1 MNYFL
6 TYTVYVLILSVLMGI
21 STWKLFKKLGYSPL
35 LAFIPFCNYLVIL
48 KETKHPRW
56 WAILSYLPI
65 VGPIMMSV
73 FHLYL
78 MDKFGKNLI
87 QNKFL
92 TVFLPFIYM
101 AVVNYSK
108 DTEIEDELYLTE
120 EQKERKERHDRVL
133 NTSAQIF
140 DLFVTQSSTKI
151 PNFSS
156 DGENTKKKDSF
167 LGSITFAVV
176 FATIIHVFVTQP
188 FGIPT
193 GSMERTLLVGD
204 FLFVN
209 KWSYGYRLPMRPL
222 AIPFLQ
228 GTITDTGEK
237 GNPKDD
243 PKSYADGV
251 KLPYAR
257 IFQFNKPQK
266 NDVVVFNYP
275 QDSVHTAIDRKD
287 PYVKRCV
294 AVAGDTFEMR
304 AGRLF
309 VNGKPETVLGDQE
322 VQHAYTVNTGTQL
335 DIPSLYNTYG
345 FLPVREMQNDKGFV
359 YMFQG
364 LTDKTAKEIKTLP
377 NVVSM
382 EENIYPKD
390 SATISYKLNAD
401 KSAYTKSI
409 DTTQSIFP
417 INKPWN
423 QDWYGPL
430 KIPKK
435 GDVVTINQETL
446 PEYQWIISKYENNKL
461 ENKNGKIFINGK
473 ETNQYTIQQD
483 YYMMVGDNRDAS
495 LDARFFGF
503 VPEENIVGKP
513 MFTWM
518 SLQGAFKDAS
528 SSYQAPFKIRWD
540 RMFKA
545 TNTGEAN
552 KTSYWWV
559 AAMILILF
567 FGWEY
572 FMKLFGKKKT
582 EDDL

>member
-35 LAFIPFCNYLVIL
+35 FAFIPFYNYFIIL
-48 KETKHPRW
+48 KETKHPKW

-78 MDKFGKNLI
+78 MKKFGKTLFKD
-87 QNKFL
+87 QLL
-92 TVFLPFIYM
+92 TVLLPFIYM
-101 AVVNYSK
+101 ATVNYGK
-108 DTEIEDELYLTE
+108 DVELEDENELFLTDE
-120 EQKERKERHDRVL
+120 EK
-133 NTSAQIF
+133 NA
-140 DLFVTQSSTKI
+140 
-151 PNFSS
+151 
-156 DGENTKKKDSF
+156 KKKDSF
-167 LGSITFAVV
+167 LGSVTFAVV

-228 GTITDTGEK
+228 GTIFDSGEK

-243 PKSYADGV
+243 PKSYVDGV
-251 KLPYAR
+251 KLPYER
-257 IFQFNKPQK
+257 ILQFNKPQK
-266 NDVVVFNYP
+266 HDVVVFNYP

-309 VNGKPETVLGDQE
+309 VNGKPETILGDQE
-322 VQHAYTVNTGTQL
+322 IQHAYTVNTGAQL
-335 DIPSLYNTYG
+335 DIPGLYNIYG
-345 FLPVREMQNDKGFV
+345 FLPVREMQNDKGGFT

-364 LTDKTAKEIKTLP
+364 LTDKTAKEIKALP
-377 NVVSM
+377 NVIDM
-382 EENIYPKD
+382 EENIFPKD
-390 SATISYKLNAD
+390 SATVSYKLNAD
-401 KSAYTKSI
+401 KTAYTKSI

-446 PEYQWIISKYENNKL
+446 PEYQWIISEYEHNSL

-473 ETNQYTIQQD
+473 ETNQYTIKQD
-483 YYMMVGDNRDAS
+483 YYMMIGDNRDAS

-518 SLQGAFKDAS
+518 SIEGAFKDS
-528 SSYQAPFKIRWD
+528 GSSYQADGWRIRWD

-552 KTSYWWV
+552 KTSYWWI

-582 EDDL
+582 EDDV

>member
-21 STWKLFKKLGYSPL
+21 STWKLFKKMGYSPL
-35 LAFIPFCNYLVIL
+35 FAFIPFYNYFIIL
-48 KETKHPRW
+48 KETKHPKW
-56 WAILSYLPI
+56 WAVLSYLPI

-73 FHLYL
+73 FHIYL
-78 MDKFGKNLI
+78 MKKFGKNLF
-87 QNKFL
+87 QNQLL
-92 TVFLPFIYM
+92 TVILPFIYM
-101 AVVNYSK
+101 ASVNYSK
-108 DTEIEDELYLTE
+108 DAEIEDE
-120 EQKERKERHDRVL
+120 
-133 NTSAQIF
+133 SAN
-140 DLFVTQSSTKI
+140 DLFLTDEEKSA
-151 PNFSS
+151 
-156 DGENTKKKDSF
+156 KKKDTF
-167 LGSITFAVV
+167 AGSITFAVV

-209 KWSYGYRLPMRPL
+209 KWSYGYRLPMRPV

-228 GTITDTGEK
+228 GTIMDTGEK

-243 PKSYADGV
+243 PKSYVEGV
-251 KLPYAR
+251 KLPYSR
-257 IFQFNKPQK
+257 ILQFNKPQR

-275 QDSVHTAIDRKD
+275 QDSVHVAIDRKD

-304 AGRLF
+304 GGRLF

-322 VQHAYTVNTGTQL
+322 VQHAYTVNTGSQL
-335 DIPSLYNTYG
+335 DIPALYNTYG
-345 FLPVREMQNDKGFV
+345 FLPVREMQTEKGFL
-359 YMFQG
+359 YAFQG
-364 LTDKTAKEIKTLP
+364 LTDKTASEIKALP

-382 EENIYPKD
+382 EESIFPKD

-417 INKPWN
+417 VNKPWN
-423 QDWYGPL
+423 QDWYGPVR
-430 KIPKK
+430 IPKK
-435 GDVVTINQETL
+435 GDVVAINKESL
-446 PEYQWIISKYENNKL
+446 PMYQWIISEYEHNSL
-461 ENKNGKIFINGK
+461 ENKNGKIYINGK

-483 YYMMVGDNRDAS
+483 YYMMIGDNRDAS

-518 SLQGAFKDAS
+518 SIQGAFSDAS
-528 SSYQAPFKIRWD
+528 STYQAPKKIRWE

-552 KTSYWWV
+552 KTSYWWI

-572 FMKLFGKKKT
+572 FVKLFRKNKKE
-582 EDDL
+582 EDL

>member
-6 TYTVYVLILSVLMGI
+6 TYTVYVLILSILMGI
-21 STWKLFKKLGYSPL
+21 STWKLFKKMGYSPL
-35 LAFIPFCNYLVIL
+35 FAFIPFYNYFIIL
-48 KETKHPRW
+48 KETKHPKW

-78 MDKFGKNLI
+78 VKKFGKTLFKDQI
-87 QNKFL
+87 L
-92 TVFLPFIYM
+92 TVILPFIYM
-101 AVVNYSK
+101 ATINYSK
-108 DTEIEDELYLTE
+108 DVELEDE
-120 EQKERKERHDRVL
+120 
-133 NTSAQIF
+133 NAN
-140 DLFVTQSSTKI
+140 DLFLTDEEK
-151 PNFSS
+151 N
-156 DGENTKKKDSF
+156 EKKKDTF

-209 KWSYGYRLPMRPL
+209 KWSYGYRLPMRPV

-228 GTITDTGEK
+228 GTIMDTGQK

-243 PKSYADGV
+243 PKSYVDGV
-251 KLPYAR
+251 KLPYTR
-257 IFQFNKPQK
+257 ILQFNKPQK

-294 AVAGDTFEMR
+294 ATAGDTFEMR

-322 VQHAYTVNTGTQL
+322 VQHRYMVTTGSQL
-335 DIPSLYNTYG
+335 DIPALYNTYG
-345 FLPVREMQNDKGFV
+345 FLPVQEVQTNSG
-359 YMFQG
+359 YLYGFQG
-364 LTDKTAKEIKTLP
+364 LTDKTAKEIKALP
-377 NVVSM
+377 QVIEM
-382 EENIYPKD
+382 KEEI
-390 SATISYKLNAD
+390 SAKGEAAVLYRDEAK
-401 KSAYTKSI
+401 TKI

-423 QDWYGPL
+423 QDWYGPVR
-430 KIPKK
+430 IPKK
-435 GDVVTINQETL
+435 GDVVAINNETL
-446 PEYQWIISKYENNKL
+446 PMFQWIISEYEHNSL
-461 ENKNGKIFINGK
+461 EKKNGKIFINGK
-473 ETNQYTIQQD
+473 EANQYTIQQD

-518 SLQGAFKDAS
+518 SLQGAFADS
-528 SSYQAPFKIRWD
+528 GSTYQAPFKIRWE

-552 KTSYWWV
+552 KTSYWWI

-572 FMKLFGKKKT
+572 FVKLFRKKNT
-582 EDDL
+582 EE

>member
-6 TYTVYVLILSVLMGI
+6 TYTVYVLILSVLMGL
-21 STWKLFKKLGYSPL
+21 STWKLFKKMGYSPL
-35 LAFIPFCNYLVIL
+35 FAFIPFYNYFIIL
-48 KETKHPRW
+48 KETKHPKW

-73 FHLYL
+73 FHIYL
-78 MDKFGKNLI
+78 MKKFGKSLF
-87 QNKFL
+87 QHQLL
-92 TVFLPFIYM
+92 TVILPFIYM
-101 AVVNYSK
+101 ATVNYSK
-108 DTEIEDELYLTE
+108 DAEIEDENELFLTDE
-120 EQKERKERHDRVL
+120 EKND
-133 NTSAQIF
+133 
-140 DLFVTQSSTKI
+140 
-151 PNFSS
+151 
-156 DGENTKKKDSF
+156 KKKDTFIS
-167 LGSITFAVV
+167 SITFAVV

-209 KWSYGYRLPMRPL
+209 KWSYGYRLPMRPV

-228 GTITDTGEK
+228 GTIFDRGEK

-243 PKSYADGV
+243 PKSYVEGV
-251 KLPYAR
+251 KLPYTR
-257 IFQFNKPQK
+257 LLQFNKPQR

-294 AVAGDTFEMR
+294 AAAGDTFEMR
-304 AGRLF
+304 NGRLF

-322 VQHAYTVNTGTQL
+322 VQHAYEVNTGAQL

-345 FLPVREMQNDKGFV
+345 FLPVREMQTDRGFL

-364 LTDKTAKEIKTLP
+364 LTDKTAAEIKALP
-377 NVVSM
+377 SVIDMKES
-382 EENIYPKD
+382 IFPKD
-390 SATISYKLNAD
+390 SATVSYKLNAD
-401 KSAYTKSI
+401 KTAYTKSI

-423 QDWYGPL
+423 QDWYGPVR
-430 KIPKK
+430 IPKK
-435 GDVVTINQETL
+435 GDVVAINKETL
-446 PEYQWIISKYENNKL
+446 PMYQWIISEYEHNSL
-461 ENKNGKIFINGK
+461 ENKNGRIFINGK
-473 ETNQYTIQQD
+473 EANQYTIQQD

-518 SLQGAFKDAS
+518 SVQGAFSDAS
-528 SSYQAPFKIRWD
+528 SSYQAPFKIRWE

-552 KTSYWWV
+552 KTSYWWI

-572 FMKLFGKKKT
+572 FVKLFRKGKT

>member
-6 TYTVYVLILSVLMGI
+6 TYAVYVLILSVLMGI
-21 STWKLFKKLGYSPL
+21 STWKLFKKMGYNPL
-35 LAFIPFCNYLVIL
+35 FSFIPFYNYFIIL
-48 KETKHPRW
+48 KEAKQPAW
-56 WAILSYLPI
+56 WALLSYLPI
-65 VGPIMMSV
+65 VGPIMMTV
-73 FHLYL
+73 FHIYL
-78 MDKFGKNLI
+78 MKKFGKSPL
-87 QNKFL
+87 L
-92 TVFLPFIYM
+92 TAILPFVYM
-101 AVVNYSK
+101 ASVNYSNAELI
-108 DTEIEDELYLTE
+108 DETEDDLYLTE
-120 EQKERKERHDRVL
+120 EE
-133 NTSAQIF
+133 
-140 DLFVTQSSTKI
+140 KI
-151 PNFSS
+151 EK
-156 DGENTKKKDSF
+156 GKKKDSF

-209 KWSYGYRLPMRPL
+209 KWSYGYRLPMRPV
-222 AIPFLQ
+222 AVPFLQ
-228 GTITDTGEK
+228 GTMFDSGEK

-243 PKSYADGV
+243 PKSYVDGI
-251 KLPYAR
+251 KLPYER
-257 IFQFNKPQK
+257 VLQFSKPQR

-294 AVAGDTFEMR
+294 AAAGDTFEMR

-309 VNGKPETVLGDQE
+309 VNGKPETILGDQE

-335 DIPSLYNTYG
+335 DIPGMYNTFG
-345 FLPVREMQNDKGFV
+345 FLPVREMQSDKGGFT

-364 LTDKTAKEIKTLP
+364 LTDQTAKEIKALP
-377 NVVSM
+377 NVISM

-401 KSAYTKSI
+401 KTAYTKSI

-435 GDVVTINQETL
+435 GDVVTVTAETL
-446 PEYQWIISKYENNKL
+446 PEYQWIIKKYENNTL
-461 ENKNGKIFINGK
+461 ETKNGKIFINGK

-528 SSYQAPFKIRWD
+528 SSYQAPFKVRWD

-552 KTSYWWV
+552 KTSYWWI

-572 FMKLFGKKKT
+572 FVKLFRKKKT
-582 EDDL
+582 EDD

>member
-6 TYTVYVLILSVLMGI
+6 TYTVYVLILSILMGI
-21 STWKLFKKLGYSPL
+21 STWKLFKKMGYSPL
-35 LAFIPFCNYLVIL
+35 FAFIPFYNYFIIL
-48 KETKHPRW
+48 KETKHPKW

-78 MDKFGKNLI
+78 VKKFGKTLFKDQI
-87 QNKFL
+87 L
-92 TVFLPFIYM
+92 TVILPFIYM
-101 AVVNYSK
+101 AVINYSK
-108 DTEIEDELYLTE
+108 DVELEDE
-120 EQKERKERHDRVL
+120 
-133 NTSAQIF
+133 NAN
-140 DLFVTQSSTKI
+140 DLFLTDEEK
-151 PNFSS
+151 N
-156 DGENTKKKDSF
+156 DKKKDTF
-167 LGSITFAVV
+167 FGSITFAVV

-209 KWSYGYRLPMRPL
+209 KWSYGYRMPMRPV

-228 GTITDTGEK
+228 GTIMDTGQK

-243 PKSYADGV
+243 PKSYVDAV
-251 KLPYAR
+251 KLPYTR
-257 IFQFNKPQK
+257 ILQFNKPQK

-294 AVAGDTFEMR
+294 ATAGDTFEMR

-322 VQHAYTVNTGTQL
+322 VQHRYIVTTGSQL

-345 FLPVREMQNDKGFV
+345 FLPVQEVQTEKG
-359 YMFQG
+359 YLYAFQG
-364 LTDKTAKEIKTLP
+364 LTDKTAKEIKGLSQ
-377 NVVSM
+377 VIDM
-382 EENIYPKD
+382 REEISPKGEAAVYYRD
-390 SATISYKLNAD
+390 EAK
-401 KSAYTKSI
+401 TKI

-423 QDWYGPL
+423 QDWYGPVR
-430 KIPKK
+430 IPKK
-435 GDVVTINQETL
+435 GDVVAINKETL
-446 PEYQWIISKYENNKL
+446 PMYQWIISEYEHNNL
-461 ENKNGKIFINGK
+461 EKKNGKIFINGK
-473 ETNQYTIQQD
+473 EANQYTIQQD
-483 YYMMVGDNRDAS
+483 YYMMIGDNRDAS

-518 SLQGAFKDAS
+518 SLQGAFSDS
-528 SSYQAPFKIRWD
+528 SSTYQAPFKIRWD

-552 KTSYWWV
+552 KTSYWWI

-572 FMKLFGKKKT
+572 FVKLFRKKKT
-582 EDDL
+582 EDEL

>member
-6 TYTVYVLILSVLMGI
+6 TYAVYVLILSVLMGI
-21 STWKLFKKLGYSPL
+21 STWKLFKKMGYSPV
-35 LAFIPFCNYLVIL
+35 LAFVPFYNYFIIL
-48 KETKHPRW
+48 KETNHPKW

-78 MDKFGKNLI
+78 MKKFGKTLFKD
-87 QNKFL
+87 QLL
-92 TVFLPFIYM
+92 TVILPFIYM
-101 AVVNYSK
+101 ATVNYSK
-108 DTEIEDELYLTE
+108 DVEVEDENDLYLTE
-120 EQKERKERHDRVL
+120 EEK
-133 NTSAQIF
+133 SA
-140 DLFVTQSSTKI
+140 
-151 PNFSS
+151 
-156 DGENTKKKDSF
+156 KKKDTF
-167 LGSITFAVV
+167 AGSITFAVV
-176 FATIIHVFVTQP
+176 FATIIHVFFTQP

-228 GTITDTGEK
+228 GTIYDFQK
-237 GNPKDD
+237 DGNPKNDG
-243 PKSYADGV
+243 KSYVEAV
-251 KLPYAR
+251 KLPYER

-266 NDVVVFNYP
+266 NDIVVFNYP
-275 QDSVHTAIDRKD
+275 RDSVHVSLDRAD

-304 AGRLF
+304 NGRLF

-322 VQHAYTVNTGTQL
+322 VQHSFLIEASSEIDVPALYKRLGFISIGLLDKERFFSNESSAKYKMNPANIIYMMQL
-335 DIPSLYNTYG
+335 TNSRLKEIQSL
-345 FLPVREMQNDKGFV
+345 PQVVSSHEEIMDKGEGGV
-359 YMFQG
+359 
-364 LTDKTAKEIKTLP
+364 
-377 NVVSM
+377 
-382 EENIYPKD
+382 
-390 SATISYKLNAD
+390 
-401 KSAYTKSI
+401 AYRDQFRKKI
-409 DTTQSIFP
+409 DTTNSIFP
-417 INKPWN
+417 INRGWN
-423 QDWYGPL
+423 QDQYGPL

-435 GDVVTINQETL
+435 GDVVAINQETL
-446 PEYQWIISKYENNKL
+446 PEYQWIIKNYEHNTL
-461 ENKNGKIFINGK
+461 ENKNGKFFINGK

-483 YYMMVGDNRDAS
+483 YYMMVGDNRDSS

-503 VPEENIVGKP
+503 VPEANIVGKP

-518 SLQGAFKDAS
+518 SIEGAFTDS
-528 SSYQAPFKIRWD
+528 QSSYQADGWRIRWE

-552 KTSYWWV
+552 KTSYWWI

-572 FMKLFGKKKT
+572 FVKLFGKKKT
-582 EDDL
+582 EED

>member
-35 LAFIPFCNYLVIL
+35 FAFIPFYNYFIIL
-48 KETKHPRW
+48 KETKHPKW

-78 MDKFGKNLI
+78 MKKFGKTLFKD
-87 QNKFL
+87 QVL
-92 TVFLPFIYM
+92 TVLLPFIYM
-101 AVVNYSK
+101 ATVNYGK
-108 DTEIEDELYLTE
+108 DVELEDENELFLTDE
-120 EQKERKERHDRVL
+120 EK
-133 NTSAQIF
+133 NA
-140 DLFVTQSSTKI
+140 
-151 PNFSS
+151 
-156 DGENTKKKDSF
+156 KKKDSF
-167 LGSITFAVV
+167 LGSVTFAVV

-228 GTITDTGEK
+228 GTIFDSGEK

-243 PKSYADGV
+243 PKSYVDGV
-251 KLPYAR
+251 KLPYER
-257 IFQFNKPQK
+257 ILQFNKPQK
-266 NDVVVFNYP
+266 HDVVVFNYP

-309 VNGKPETVLGDQE
+309 VNGKPETILGDQE
-322 VQHAYTVNTGTQL
+322 IQHAYTVNTGAQL
-335 DIPSLYNTYG
+335 DIPGLYNIYG
-345 FLPVREMQNDKGFV
+345 FLPVREMQNDKGGFT

-364 LTDKTAKEIKTLP
+364 LTDKTAKEIKALP
-377 NVVSM
+377 NVIDM
-382 EENIYPKD
+382 EENIFPKD
-390 SATISYKLNAD
+390 SATVSYKLNAD
-401 KSAYTKSI
+401 KTAYTKSI

-446 PEYQWIISKYENNKL
+446 PEYQWIISEYEHNRL

-473 ETNQYTIQQD
+473 ETNQYTIKQD
-483 YYMMVGDNRDAS
+483 YYMMIGDNRDAS

-513 MFTWM
+513 MFTWL
-518 SLQGAFKDAS
+518 SIEGAFKDAS
-528 SSYQAPFKIRWD
+528 SSYQANKGWFFGKTIRFD

-552 KTSYWWV
+552 KTSYWWI

-582 EDDL
+582 EDDI

>member
-21 STWKLFKKLGYSPL
+21 STWKLFKKLGYNPL
-35 LAFIPFCNYLVIL
+35 FAFIPFYNYFLIL
-48 KETKHPRW
+48 KETKHPKW

-78 MDKFGKNLI
+78 MKKFGKTLF
-87 QNKFL
+87 KDKLL
-92 TVFLPFIYM
+92 TVILPFIYM
-101 AVVNYSK
+101 AAVNYSK
-108 DTEIEDELYLTE
+108 DAEVEDENELFLTDE
-120 EQKERKERHDRVL
+120 EKSE
-133 NTSAQIF
+133 
-140 DLFVTQSSTKI
+140 
-151 PNFSS
+151 
-156 DGENTKKKDSF
+156 KKKDSF
-167 LGSITFAVV
+167 IGSVTFAVV

-228 GTITDTGEK
+228 GTIMDTGEK

-243 PKSYADGV
+243 PKSYVDAV
-251 KLPYAR
+251 KLPYER
-257 IFQFNKPQK
+257 ILQFNKPQRH
-266 NDVVVFNYP
+266 DVVVFNYP

-304 AGRLF
+304 AGRLY

-322 VQHAYTVNTGTQL
+322 IQHAYTVNTGTQL
-335 DIPSLYNTYG
+335 DIPSMYNTYG
-345 FLPVREMQNDKGFV
+345 FLPVREMQNEKGGFT
-359 YMFQG
+359 YIFQG
-364 LTDKTAKEIKTLP
+364 LTDKTAKDIKALP
-377 NVVSM
+377 NIISM
-382 EENIYPKD
+382 EENVYPKD

-401 KSAYTKSI
+401 KTAYTKSI

-435 GDVVTINQETL
+435 GDIVTINQETL
-446 PEYQWIISKYENNKL
+446 PEYRWIISEYEHNSL

-473 ETNQYTIQQD
+473 ETNQYTIKQD
-483 YYMMVGDNRDAS
+483 YYMMIGDNRDAS

-518 SLQGAFKDAS
+518 SVQGVFSDAS
-528 SSYQAPFKIRWD
+528 SSYQAPKKIRWD

-552 KTSYWWV
+552 KTSYWWI

-572 FMKLFGKKKT
+572 FVKLFRKKKT
-582 EDDL
+582 EDD

>member
-21 STWKLFKKLGYSPL
+21 STWKLFKKLGYNPL
-35 LAFIPFCNYLVIL
+35 FAFIPFYNYFIIL
-48 KETKHPRW
+48 KETKHPKW

-65 VGPIMMSV
+65 VGPIMMTV
-73 FHLYL
+73 FHIYL
-78 MDKFGKNLI
+78 MKKFGKSLF
-87 QNKFL
+87 QHQLL
-92 TVFLPFIYM
+92 TAILPFIYM
-101 AVVNYSK
+101 ATVNYSK
-108 DTEIEDELYLTE
+108 NVELEDENELFLTDE
-120 EQKERKERHDRVL
+120 EK
-133 NTSAQIF
+133 NA
-140 DLFVTQSSTKI
+140 
-151 PNFSS
+151 
-156 DGENTKKKDSF
+156 KKKDSF
-167 LGSITFAVV
+167 IGSITFAVV

-209 KWSYGYRLPMRPL
+209 KWSYGYRMPMRPL

-228 GTITDTGEK
+228 GTIMDTGQP

-243 PKSYADGV
+243 PKSYVDGV
-251 KLPYAR
+251 ALPYSR
-257 IFQFNKPQK
+257 ILQFNKPQR

-294 AVAGDTFEMR
+294 AAAGDTFEMR

-309 VNGKPETVLGDQE
+309 VNGQPEKVLGDQE
-322 VQHAYTVNTGTQL
+322 VQHRYMVTTGSQL
-335 DIPSLYNTYG
+335 DIPGLYNTNG
-345 FLPVREMQNDKGFV
+345 FLPVVEQQTDKGFV
-359 YMFQG
+359 YAFQG
-364 LTDKTAKEIKTLP
+364 LTDKTAAEIKQLP
-377 NVVSM
+377 QVIDMKEDVL
-382 EENIYPKD
+382 EKGVG
-390 SATISYKLNAD
+390 AISYKLNAD
-401 KSAYTKSI
+401 KTDYTKSI

-423 QDWYGPL
+423 QDWYGPVR
-430 KIPKK
+430 IPKK
-435 GDVVTINQETL
+435 GDVVALNQESL
-446 PEYQWIISKYENNKL
+446 PMYQWIISEYEHNSL
-461 ENKNGKIFINGK
+461 ENKNGKIFVNGK
-473 ETNQYTIQQD
+473 EANQYTIKQD

-528 SSYQAPFKIRWD
+528 SSYQAPFKVRWD

-552 KTSYWWV
+552 KTSYWWI

-572 FMKLFGKKKT
+572 FMKLFKKKNT
-582 EDDL
+582 EEEL

>member
-21 STWKLFKKLGYSPL
+21 STWKLFKKMGYNPL
-35 LAFIPFCNYLVIL
+35 FAFIPFYNYFIIL
-48 KETKHPRW
+48 KETKHPKW

-78 MDKFGKNLI
+78 VKKFGKTLFKDQI
-87 QNKFL
+87 L
-92 TVFLPFIYM
+92 TVILPFIYM
-101 AVVNYSK
+101 AVINYSK
-108 DTEIEDELYLTE
+108 DVELEDE
-120 EQKERKERHDRVL
+120 
-133 NTSAQIF
+133 NAN
-140 DLFVTQSSTKI
+140 DLFLTDEEKNAQ
-151 PNFSS
+151 
-156 DGENTKKKDSF
+156 KKDTF
-167 LGSITFAVV
+167 IGSITFAVV

-209 KWSYGYRLPMRPL
+209 KWSYGYRLPMRPV

-228 GTITDTGEK
+228 GTIMDTGQK

-243 PKSYADGV
+243 PKSYVDGV
-251 KLPYAR
+251 KLPYTR
-257 IFQFNKPQK
+257 ILQFNKPQK

-294 AVAGDTFEMR
+294 ATAGDTFEMR

-322 VQHAYTVNTGTQL
+322 VQHRYIVTTGSQL

-345 FLPVREMQNDKGFV
+345 FLPVQEVQTDKG
-359 YMFQG
+359 YLYAFQG
-364 LTDKTAKEIKTLP
+364 LTDKTAKEIKELSQ
-377 NVVSM
+377 VIDMKEEVSPKG
-382 EENIYPKD
+382 EAAIYYRDEAK
-390 SATISYKLNAD
+390 
-401 KSAYTKSI
+401 TKI

-417 INKPWN
+417 VNKPWN
-423 QDWYGPL
+423 QDWYGPVR
-430 KIPKK
+430 IPKK
-435 GDVVTINQETL
+435 GDVVAINQETL
-446 PEYQWIISKYENNKL
+446 PMYQWIISEYEHNSL
-461 ENKNGKIFINGK
+461 EKKNGKIFINGK
-473 ETNQYTIQQD
+473 EANQYTIQQD

-518 SLQGAFKDAS
+518 SLQGAFADS
-528 SSYQAPFKIRWD
+528 SSTYQAPFKIRWD

-552 KTSYWWV
+552 KTSYWWI

-572 FMKLFGKKKT
+572 FVKLFRKNKT
-582 EDDL
+582 END

>member
-6 TYTVYVLILSVLMGI
+6 TYTVYVLILSLLMGI
-21 STWKLFKKLGYSPL
+21 STWKLFKKMGYSPL
-35 LAFIPFCNYLVIL
+35 FAFIPFYNYFIIL
-48 KETKHPRW
+48 KETKHPKW
-56 WAILSYLPI
+56 WAIMSYLPI

-73 FHLYL
+73 FHIYL
-78 MDKFGKNLI
+78 MKKFGKSLF
-87 QNKFL
+87 QHQLL
-92 TVFLPFIYM
+92 TVILPFIYM

-108 DTEIEDELYLTE
+108 DTELEDENELFLTDE
-120 EQKERKERHDRVL
+120 EK
-133 NTSAQIF
+133 NA
-140 DLFVTQSSTKI
+140 
-151 PNFSS
+151 
-156 DGENTKKKDSF
+156 KKKDSF
-167 LGSITFAVV
+167 IGSITFAVV

-209 KWSYGYRLPMRPL
+209 KWSYGYRLPMRPV

-228 GTITDTGEK
+228 GTIFDSGEK

-243 PKSYADGV
+243 PKSYVDAV
-251 KLPYAR
+251 KLPYER
-257 IFQFNKPQK
+257 IFQFNKPQRH
-266 NDVVVFNYP
+266 DVVVFNYP

-294 AVAGDTFEMR
+294 AVAGDIFEMR
-304 AGRLF
+304 GGKLF
-309 VNGKPETVLGDQE
+309 VNGKPETILGDQE
-322 VQHAYTVNTGTQL
+322 IQHAYIVNTGAQL

-345 FLPVREMQNDKGFV
+345 FLPVREVQTDQGFE
-359 YMFQG
+359 YAFQG
-364 LTDKTAKEIKTLP
+364 LTDKTAAEIKALP
-377 NVVSM
+377 NVISM
-382 EENIYPKD
+382 KESIFPKD
-390 SATISYKLNAD
+390 SATISHKLNAD
-401 KSAYTKSI
+401 KTALTKSI

-430 KIPKK
+430 RIPKK

-446 PEYQWIISKYENNKL
+446 PEYQWIITEYEHNSL
-461 ENKNGKIFINGK
+461 ENKNGKIYINGK
-473 ETNQYTIQQD
+473 ETNQYTIKQD

-513 MFTWM
+513 MFTWL

-552 KTSYWWV
+552 KTSYWWI

-572 FMKLFGKKKT
+572 FVKLFRKKKT
-582 EDDL
+582 EEDL

>member
-21 STWKLFKKLGYSPL
+21 STWKLFKKMGYSPL
-35 LAFIPFCNYLVIL
+35 FAFIPFYNYFIIL
-48 KETKHPRW
+48 KETKHPKW

-78 MDKFGKNLI
+78 VKKFGKTLFKDQI
-87 QNKFL
+87 L
-92 TVFLPFIYM
+92 TVILPFIYM
-101 AVVNYSK
+101 AIINYSK
-108 DTEIEDELYLTE
+108 DVEVEDE
-120 EQKERKERHDRVL
+120 
-133 NTSAQIF
+133 NAN
-140 DLFVTQSSTKI
+140 DLFLTDEEKEV
-151 PNFSS
+151 
-156 DGENTKKKDSF
+156 KKKDTF

-209 KWSYGYRLPMRPL
+209 KWSYGYRLPMRPV

-228 GTITDTGEK
+228 GTIMDTGQK

-243 PKSYADGV
+243 PKSYVDGV
-251 KLPYAR
+251 KLPYTR
-257 IFQFNKPQK
+257 ILQFNKPQK

-294 AVAGDTFEMR
+294 ATAGDTFEMR

-322 VQHAYTVNTGTQL
+322 VQHRYMVTTGSQL
-335 DIPSLYNTYG
+335 DIPALYNTYG
-345 FLPVREMQNDKGFV
+345 FLPVQEVQTNSG
-359 YMFQG
+359 YLYGFQG
-364 LTDKTAKEIKTLP
+364 LTDKTAKEIKALP
-377 NVVSM
+377 QVIDMKEEVSAKG
-382 EENIYPKD
+382 EAAVLYRDEAK
-390 SATISYKLNAD
+390 
-401 KSAYTKSI
+401 TKI

-423 QDWYGPL
+423 QDWYGPVR
-430 KIPKK
+430 IPKK
-435 GDVVTINQETL
+435 GDVVAINNETL
-446 PEYQWIISKYENNKL
+446 PMFQWIISEYEHNSL
-461 ENKNGKIFINGK
+461 EKKNGKIFINGK
-473 ETNQYTIQQD
+473 EANQYTIQQD

-518 SLQGAFKDAS
+518 SLQGAFADS
-528 SSYQAPFKIRWD
+528 GSTYQAPFKIRWE

-552 KTSYWWV
+552 KISYWWI

-572 FMKLFGKKKT
+572 FVKLFRKKNT
-582 EDDL
+582 EYEL

>member
-6 TYTVYVLILSVLMGI
+6 TYAVYVLILSVLMGI
-21 STWKLFKKLGYSPL
+21 STWKLFKKMGYSPL
-35 LAFIPFCNYLVIL
+35 LAFVPFYNYFIIL
-48 KETKHPRW
+48 KETKHPKW

-73 FHLYL
+73 FHIYL
-78 MDKFGKNLI
+78 MKKFGKNLV
-87 QNKFL
+87 QNQIL
-92 TVFLPFIYM
+92 TVILPFIYM
-101 AVVNYSK
+101 ATVNYSK
-108 DTEIEDELYLTE
+108 DVELEDENDLYLTE
-120 EQKERKERHDRVL
+120 EEK
-133 NTSAQIF
+133 NA
-140 DLFVTQSSTKI
+140 
-151 PNFSS
+151 
-156 DGENTKKKDSF
+156 KKKDTF
-167 LGSITFAVV
+167 IGSITFAVV
-176 FATIIHVFVTQP
+176 FATIIHVFFTQP

-228 GTITDTGEK
+228 GTIYDFQK
-237 GNPKDD
+237 DGNPKNDG
-243 PKSYADGV
+243 KSYVETV
-251 KLPYAR
+251 KLPYER

-266 NDVVVFNYP
+266 NDIVVFNYP
-275 QDSVHTAIDRKD
+275 RDSVHVSLDRAD

-304 AGRLF
+304 NGRLF
-309 VNGKPETVLGDQE
+309 VNGKPENILGDQD
-322 VQHAYTVNTGTQL
+322 VQHSFLIEASSEIDVPALYKRLGFISIGLLDKERFFSNESSAKYKMNPANIIYMMQL
-335 DIPSLYNTYG
+335 TNSRL
-345 FLPVREMQNDKGFV
+345 
-359 YMFQG
+359 
-364 LTDKTAKEIKTLP
+364 KEIQSLP
-377 NVVSM
+377 QVVSSH
-382 EENIYPKD
+382 EEIMSKGEGGV
-390 SATISYKLNAD
+390 
-401 KSAYTKSI
+401 AYRDQFRKKI
-409 DTTQSIFP
+409 DTTNSIFP
-417 INKPWN
+417 INRGWN
-423 QDWYGPL
+423 QDQYGPL

-435 GDVVTINQETL
+435 GDVVTINEETL
-446 PEYQWIISKYENNKL
+446 PEYQWIIKNYEHNTL
-461 ENKNGKIFINGK
+461 ENKNGKFFINGK

-503 VPEENIVGKP
+503 VPEANIVGKP

-518 SLQGAFKDAS
+518 SIEGAFTDS
-528 SSYQAPFKIRWD
+528 QSSYQADGWRIRWE

-552 KTSYWWV
+552 KTSYWWI

-572 FMKLFGKKKT
+572 FVKLFGKKKT
-582 EDDL
+582 EED

>member
-6 TYTVYVLILSVLMGI
+6 TYAVYVLILSVLMGI
-21 STWKLFKKLGYSPL
+21 STWKLFKKMGYNPL
-35 LAFIPFCNYLVIL
+35 FSFIPFYNYFIIL
-48 KETKHPRW
+48 KEAKQPAW
-56 WAILSYLPI
+56 WALLSYLPI

-73 FHLYL
+73 FHIYL
-78 MDKFGKNLI
+78 MKKFGKSPL
-87 QNKFL
+87 L
-92 TVFLPFIYM
+92 TAILPFVYM
-101 AVVNYSK
+101 ASVNYSK
-108 DTEIEDELYLTE
+108 NPELIDESEDDLYLTDE
-120 EQKERKERHDRVL
+120 EKMAK
-133 NTSAQIF
+133 S
-140 DLFVTQSSTKI
+140 
-151 PNFSS
+151 
-156 DGENTKKKDSF
+156 KKKDSF

-209 KWSYGYRLPMRPL
+209 KWSYGYRLPMRPV
-222 AIPFLQ
+222 AVPFLQ
-228 GTITDTGEK
+228 GTMFDSGEK

-243 PKSYADGV
+243 PKSYVDGI
-251 KLPYAR
+251 KLPYER
-257 IFQFNKPQK
+257 ILQFGKPQR

-294 AVAGDTFEMR
+294 AAAGDTFEMR

-309 VNGKPETVLGDQE
+309 VNGKPETILGDQE

-335 DIPSLYNTYG
+335 DIPGMYNTYG
-345 FLPVREMQNDKGFV
+345 FLPVREMQSDKGGFT

-364 LTDKTAKEIKTLP
+364 LTDKTAKDIKALP
-377 NVVSM
+377 NVISM

-401 KSAYTKSI
+401 KTAYTKSI

-435 GDVVTINQETL
+435 GDVVTINTETL
-446 PEYQWIISKYENNKL
+446 PEYQWIIKKYENNTL
-461 ENKNGKIFINGK
+461 ETKNGKIFINGK
-473 ETNQYTIQQD
+473 ETNQYTIKQD

-528 SSYQAPFKIRWD
+528 SSYQAPFKVRWD

-552 KTSYWWV
+552 KASYWWI

-572 FMKLFGKKKT
+572 FVKLLRKKKT
-582 EDDL
+582 EDD

>member
-6 TYTVYVLILSVLMGI
+6 TYTVYVLILSILMGI
-21 STWKLFKKLGYSPL
+21 STWKLFKKMGYSPL
-35 LAFIPFCNYLVIL
+35 FAFIPFYNYFIIL
-48 KETKHPRW
+48 KETKHPKW

-73 FHLYL
+73 FHIYL
-78 MDKFGKNLI
+78 MKKFGKSLF
-87 QNKFL
+87 QHQLL
-92 TVFLPFIYM
+92 TVILPFIYM
-101 AVVNYSK
+101 ATVNYSK
-108 DTEIEDELYLTE
+108 DVELEDENANELFLTDE
-120 EQKERKERHDRVL
+120 EK
-133 NTSAQIF
+133 NA
-140 DLFVTQSSTKI
+140 
-151 PNFSS
+151 
-156 DGENTKKKDSF
+156 KKKDTF
-167 LGSITFAVV
+167 IGSITFAVV

-209 KWSYGYRLPMRPL
+209 KWSYGYRLPMRPV

-228 GTITDTGEK
+228 GTIYDSQK
-237 GNPKDD
+237 DGNPKND
-243 PKSYADGV
+243 PKSYVEGV
-251 KLPYAR
+251 KLPYTR
-257 IFQFNKPQK
+257 ILQFNKPQK

-294 AVAGDTFEMR
+294 AAAGDTFEMR
-304 AGRLF
+304 GGKLF

-322 VQHAYTVNTGTQL
+322 VQHAYTVNAGEQL

-345 FLPVREMQNDKGFV
+345 FLPVREMQNDKGFE
-359 YMFQG
+359 YIFQG
-364 LTDKTAKEIKTLP
+364 LTDKTAAEIKALP
-377 NVVSM
+377 NVISM

-401 KSAYTKSI
+401 KTAYTKSI

-423 QDWYGPL
+423 QDWYGPVR
-430 KIPKK
+430 IPKK
-435 GDVVTINQETL
+435 GDVVAINKETL
-446 PEYQWIISKYENNKL
+446 PMYQWIISEYEHNSL

-473 ETNQYTIQQD
+473 EASQYTIQQD

-518 SLQGAFKDAS
+518 SLQGAFSDAS
-528 SSYQAPFKIRWD
+528 SSYQAPFKVRWE

-552 KTSYWWV
+552 KTSYWWI

-572 FMKLFGKKKT
+572 FVKLFRKKKT
-582 EDDL
+582 EEDL

>member
-6 TYTVYVLILSVLMGI
+6 TYTVYVLILSLLMGI
-21 STWKLFKKLGYSPL
+21 STWKLFKKMGYSPL
-35 LAFIPFCNYLVIL
+35 FAFIPFYNYFIIL
-48 KETKHPRW
+48 KETKHPKW

-73 FHLYL
+73 FHIYL
-78 MDKFGKNLI
+78 MKKFGKNLF
-87 QNKFL
+87 QNQLL
-92 TVFLPFIYM
+92 TVILPFIYM
-101 AVVNYSK
+101 ATVNYSK
-108 DTEIEDELYLTE
+108 DVEIEDENA
-120 EQKERKERHDRVL
+120 D
-133 NTSAQIF
+133 
-140 DLFVTQSSTKI
+140 DLFMTDEEKNS
-151 PNFSS
+151 
-156 DGENTKKKDSF
+156 KKKDTF
-167 LGSITFAVV
+167 IGSITFAVV

-209 KWSYGYRLPMRPL
+209 KWSYGYRMPMRPV

-228 GTITDTGEK
+228 GTIMDTGQK

-243 PKSYADGV
+243 PKSYVDGI
-251 KLPYAR
+251 KLPYTR

-322 VQHAYTVNTGTQL
+322 VQHRYIVNTGSQL
-335 DIPSLYNTYG
+335 DIPALYNTYG
-345 FLPVREMQNDKGFV
+345 FLPVQEIQGEKG
-359 YMFQG
+359 YIYAFQG
-364 LTDKTAKEIKTLP
+364 LTDKTAQEMKQLPQVIDMKEDVTAKGEAAVYYKDEAKT
-377 NVVSM
+377 
-382 EENIYPKD
+382 K
-390 SATISYKLNAD
+390 
-401 KSAYTKSI
+401 I

-435 GDVVTINQETL
+435 GDVVTLNQETL
-446 PEYQWIISKYENNKL
+446 PEYRWIISEYEHNSL

-473 ETNQYTIQQD
+473 EATQYTIKQD

-518 SLQGAFKDAS
+518 SLQGAFKDSS
-528 SSYQAPFKIRWD
+528 SSYQAPFKIRWE

-552 KTSYWWV
+552 KTSYWWI

-567 FGWEY
+567 FGWDY
-572 FMKLFGKKKT
+572 FMKLFRKKKT
-582 EDDL
+582 EDEL

>member
-35 LAFIPFCNYLVIL
+35 FAFIPFYNYFIIL
-48 KETKHPRW
+48 KETKHPKW

-73 FHLYL
+73 FHIYL
-78 MDKFGKNLI
+78 MKKFGKSLF
-87 QNKFL
+87 QHQLL
-92 TVFLPFIYM
+92 TVILPFIYM
-101 AVVNYSK
+101 ATVNYSK
-108 DTEIEDELYLTE
+108 DVEIEDENELFLTE
-120 EQKERKERHDRVL
+120 EEK
-133 NTSAQIF
+133 NA
-140 DLFVTQSSTKI
+140 
-151 PNFSS
+151 
-156 DGENTKKKDSF
+156 KKKDTF

-209 KWSYGYRLPMRPL
+209 KWSYGYRMPMRPV

-228 GTITDTGEK
+228 GTIMDTGQPN
-237 GNPKDD
+237 NPKDD
-243 PKSYADGV
+243 PKSYVDAV
-251 KLPYAR
+251 KLPYTR
-257 IFQFNKPQK
+257 ILQFSKPQK

-294 AVAGDTFEMR
+294 AIAGDTFEMR

-309 VNGKPETVLGDQE
+309 VNGKPETILGDQE
-322 VQHAYTVNTGTQL
+322 VQHGYLVTTGSQL
-335 DIPSLYNTYG
+335 DIPALYNTYG
-345 FLPVREMQNDKGFV
+345 FLPVQEQQTQTGFV
-359 YMFQG
+359 YGFQG
-364 LTDKTAKEIKTLP
+364 LTDKTAKEIKELP
-377 NVVSM
+377 QVIDMKENVMPKGEASIAYKN
-382 EENIYPKD
+382 EER
-390 SATISYKLNAD
+390 
-401 KSAYTKSI
+401 TKI

-417 INKPWN
+417 VNKPWN
-423 QDWYGPL
+423 QDWYGPVR
-430 KIPKK
+430 IPKK
-435 GDVVTINQETL
+435 GDVVTINKETL
-446 PEYQWIISKYENNKL
+446 PMYRWIISEYEHNSVSV
-461 ENKNGKIFINGK
+461 NGDQILINGK
-473 ETNQYTIQQD
+473 PEASYTIKQD

-518 SLQGAFKDAS
+518 SVQGAFKDS
-528 SSYQAPFKIRWD
+528 GSSYQAPFKIRWE

-552 KTSYWWV
+552 KTSYWWI

-572 FMKLFGKKKT
+572 FMKLFKKKKT
-582 EDDL
+582 EDEL

>member
-6 TYTVYVLILSVLMGI
+6 TYAVYVVILSLLMGI
-21 STWKLFKKLGYSPL
+21 STWKLFKKMGYNPVF
-35 LAFIPFCNYLVIL
+35 AFVPFYNYFIIL
-48 KETKHPRW
+48 KETKHPKW
-56 WAILSYLPI
+56 WALLSYLPI

-73 FHLYL
+73 FHIYL
-78 MDKFGKNLI
+78 MKKFGKSLT
-87 QNKFL
+87 QQQLL

-108 DTEIEDELYLTE
+108 DTELEDESMNDMFLTE
-120 EQKERKERHDRVL
+120 EEK
-133 NTSAQIF
+133 NA
-140 DLFVTQSSTKI
+140 
-151 PNFSS
+151 
-156 DGENTKKKDSF
+156 KKKDSF
-167 LGSITFAVV
+167 IGSITFAVV

-209 KWSYGYRLPMRPL
+209 KWSYGYRLPMRPV

-228 GTITDTGEK
+228 GTIFDTGQP

-243 PKSYADGV
+243 PKSYVDAV
-251 KLPYAR
+251 KLPYER
-257 IFQFNKPQK
+257 IFQLNKPQK
-266 NDVVVFNYP
+266 NDIVVFNYP
-275 QDSVHTAIDRKD
+275 QDSVHTATDRKD

-304 AGRLF
+304 GGRLF

-322 VQHAYTVNTGTQL
+322 VQHRYIVTTGSQL
-335 DIPSLYNTYG
+335 DIPSLYNIYG
-345 FLPVREMQNDKGFV
+345 FLPVQEQQTDKGFI
-359 YMFQG
+359 YGFQG
-364 LTDKTAKEIKTLP
+364 LTDKVAADIKALPQVIDIKEDIQEKGLAAVFYRDEAKK
-377 NVVSM
+377 
-382 EENIYPKD
+382 K
-390 SATISYKLNAD
+390 
-401 KSAYTKSI
+401 I

-435 GDVVTINQETL
+435 GDVVAINKETL
-446 PEYQWIISKYENNKL
+446 PEYRWIISEYEHNNL
-461 ENKNGKIFINGK
+461 EEKGNQIFINGQPA
-473 ETNQYTIQQD
+473 TTYTIKQD
-483 YYMMVGDNRDAS
+483 YYMMIGDNRDAS

-518 SLQGAFKDAS
+518 SLQGAFKDNS

-545 TNTGEAN
+545 TNTGESN
-552 KTSYWWV
+552 KASYWWI

-572 FMKLFGKKKT
+572 FVKLFRKKNT
-582 EDDL
+582 GED

>member
-21 STWKLFKKLGYSPL
+21 STWKLFKKMGYSPL
-35 LAFIPFCNYLVIL
+35 FAFIPFYNYFIIL
-48 KETKHPRW
+48 KETKHPKW
-56 WAILSYLPI
+56 WAVLSYLPI

-73 FHLYL
+73 FHIYL
-78 MDKFGKNLI
+78 MKKFGKTLF
-87 QNKFL
+87 QHQLL
-92 TVFLPFIYM
+92 TVILPFIYM
-101 AVVNYSK
+101 ASVNYSK
-108 DTEIEDELYLTE
+108 DAEVEDE
-120 EQKERKERHDRVL
+120 
-133 NTSAQIF
+133 SAN
-140 DLFVTQSSTKI
+140 DLFLTDEEK
-151 PNFSS
+151 
-156 DGENTKKKDSF
+156 NTKKKDTF
-167 LGSITFAVV
+167 VGSITFAVV

-209 KWSYGYRLPMRPL
+209 KWSYGYRLPMRPV

-228 GTITDTGEK
+228 GTIMDTGEK

-243 PKSYADGV
+243 PKSYVDAV
-251 KLPYAR
+251 KLPYER

-266 NDVVVFNYP
+266 KDIVVFNYP

-309 VNGKPETVLGDQE
+309 VNGKAETFMGDQE
-322 VQHAYTVNTGTQL
+322 VQHRYIVNTGSQL
-335 DIPSLYNTYG
+335 DIPGLYKTFG
-345 FLPVREMQNDKGFV
+345 FLPVQEIPNGNGFV
-359 YMFQG
+359 YAFQG
-364 LTDKTAKEIKTLP
+364 LTDKMAAEIKQLP
-377 NVVSM
+377 QVIDM
-382 EENIYPKD
+382 KEEIQAKGEAAVYYKD
-390 SATISYKLNAD
+390 AAK
-401 KSAYTKSI
+401 TKI

-417 INKPWN
+417 INKAWN

-430 KIPKK
+430 RIPKK
-435 GDVVTINQETL
+435 GDVVTLNQETL
-446 PEYQWIISKYENNKL
+446 PEYRWIISEYEHNSL

-473 ETNQYTIQQD
+473 ETNQYTIKQD
-483 YYMMVGDNRDAS
+483 YYMMIGDNRDAS

-518 SLQGAFKDAS
+518 SVEGAFKDSS
-528 SSYQAPFKIRWD
+528 SSYQANGWRVRWD

-552 KTSYWWV
+552 KTSYWWI

-572 FMKLFGKKKT
+572 FVKLFRKDKK
-582 EDDL
+582 EENL

>member
-6 TYTVYVLILSVLMGI
+6 TYTVYVLILSILMGI
-21 STWKLFKKLGYSPL
+21 STWKMFKKMGYSPL
-35 LAFIPFCNYLVIL
+35 FAFIPFYNYFIIL
-48 KETKHPRW
+48 KETKHPKW

-78 MDKFGKNLI
+78 VKKFGKTLFKDQI
-87 QNKFL
+87 L
-92 TVFLPFIYM
+92 TVILPFIYM
-101 AVVNYSK
+101 AVINYSK
-108 DTEIEDELYLTE
+108 DVELEDENENELYLTDE
-120 EQKERKERHDRVL
+120 EKE
-133 NTSAQIF
+133 A
-140 DLFVTQSSTKI
+140 
-151 PNFSS
+151 
-156 DGENTKKKDSF
+156 KKKDTF

-209 KWSYGYRLPMRPL
+209 KWSYGYRLPMRPV

-228 GTITDTGEK
+228 GTIMDTGEK

-243 PKSYADGV
+243 PKSYVDGV
-251 KLPYAR
+251 KLPYTR
-257 IFQFNKPQK
+257 LLQFSKPEK

-294 AVAGDTFEMR
+294 ATAGDTFEMR

-322 VQHAYTVNTGTQL
+322 VQHRYIVTTDSQL
-335 DIPSLYNTYG
+335 DIPTLYKAYG
-345 FLPVREMQNDKGFV
+345 FLPVVEQQQNNGGFI
-359 YMFQG
+359 YAFQG
-364 LTDKTAKEIKTLP
+364 LTDKIAKDIKGLP
-377 NVVSM
+377 HVTSIQEDVSVKG
-382 EENIYPKD
+382 EAAI
-390 SATISYKLNAD
+390 
-401 KSAYTKSI
+401 AYRDEARTKI

-417 INKPWN
+417 VNKPWN
-423 QDWYGPL
+423 QDWYGPVR
-430 KIPKK
+430 IPKK
-435 GDVVTINQETL
+435 GDVVAINNETL
-446 PEYQWIISKYENNKL
+446 PMFQWIISEYEHNSL
-461 ENKNGKIFINGK
+461 EKKNGKIFINGK
-473 ETNQYTIQQD
+473 EANQYTIQQD

-518 SLQGAFKDAS
+518 SLQGAFADSS

-552 KTSYWWV
+552 KTSYWWI

-572 FMKLFGKKKT
+572 FVKLFKKNKT
-582 EDDL
+582 EDEL